1 MLKLFLI
8 MKGFSGVLLI
18 SMNRNKDE
26 EIIKIIIII
35 KLSIINNSGDIPF
48 AKEDILKAPRLFN
61 FLLK

>member
-1 MLKLFLI
+1 